1 MGVAMLV
8 VIGVASF
15 LLGVLVG
22 QRMEEQK
29 QQEGKR

>member
-1 MGVAMLV
+1 MAVAVLIV
-8 VIGVASF
+8 GCLAAF

-29 QQEGKR
+29 QEGKR